1 MSENLTP
8 APEEIEIPDGTDPAP
23 EATPADDP
31 VSDPDDDDGDD
42 ASDDDDE

>member
-8 APEEIEIPDGTDPAP
+8 PPEEIEIPDGTDPAP
-23 EATPADDP
+23 QATPETDP
-31 VSDPDDDDGDD
+31 VSNPDDD